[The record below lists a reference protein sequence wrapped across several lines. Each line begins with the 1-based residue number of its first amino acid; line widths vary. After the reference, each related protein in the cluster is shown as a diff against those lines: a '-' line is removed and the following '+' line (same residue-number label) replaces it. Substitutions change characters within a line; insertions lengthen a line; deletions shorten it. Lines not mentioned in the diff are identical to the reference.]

1 MKMTVTNPKKLAANL
16 FWELLCCVIYALG
29 VHCFTAP
36 NHIAPGGV
44 TGLATLAN
52 YLWSMPIGVVTM
64 AINLPMLFLAWKFLG
79 RTFTT
84 RTFVTV
90 AMLSLVMDLLMP
102 MIPTYT
108 GNPILAA
115 LFGGVCNGAG
125 LGLVFMRGSTTGGT
139 DIGSRLLQLKYPHM
153 PVGRLILLL
162 DAVVL
167 ALAAVVY
174 RNIETLLYGMI
185 AIYTSTQVIDKVLYG
200 MDSGRLLIVMSEH
213 HREIADQ
220 IIARVGRGVTFLNG
234 EGAYS
239 GQQRQVLLCAVRN
252 HQYYRIKTIIN
263 EIDPKAFLIAAEAS
277 EILGYGFNP
286 LNSKK

>member
-1 MKMTVTNPKKLAANL
+1 MNNTPTKMAANL
-16 FWELLCCVIYALG
+16 FFELVGCVLYAVS

-52 YLWSMPIGVVTM
+52 YLWLLPIGVVTM
-64 AINLPMLFLAWKFLG
+64 AVNLPLLLLAWKFLG
-79 RTFTT
+79 RQFTI

-90 AMLSLVMDLLMP
+90 AMLSTVMDVVMP

-115 LFGGVCNGAG
+115 LFGGVCSGAG

-139 DIGSRLLQLKYPHM
+139 DIGCRLLQLRYPHM
-153 PVGRLILLL
+153 PVGKLILAM
-162 DAVVL
+162 DAIVL
-167 ALAAVVY
+167 ALSAVVY
-174 RNIETLLYGMI
+174 ENIETLLYGMI
-185 AIYTSTQVIDKVLYG
+185 TIFTATQVIDKVLYG
-200 MDSGRLLIVMSEH
+200 MDSGRMLLVMSDH
-213 HREIADQ
+213 PREIADQ
-220 IIARVGRGVTFLNG
+220 IIARVGRGVTFLQG

-239 GQQRQVLLCAVRN
+239 GQKRQVLLCAVRDP
-252 HQYYRIKTIIN
+252 QYYRIKAIIN
-263 EIDPKAFLIAAEAS
+263 EVDPNAFLIAAEAS

-286 LNSKK
+286 LNTKK